1 MVPMAKSPA
10 MLHPAIVATAAGMR
24 ATAPT
29 RVEAAT
35 RAAAATEMPE
45 ADAVVVMAQMQ
56 ATLVTAG
63 TLTILKQAATSRR
76 VAPTP
81 NAVAVVAVADRGPVR
96 RHAPRAVLQARL
108 PRLTSNSAIGALRS
122 GTL

>member
-1 MVPMAKSPA
+1 MH
-10 MLHPAIVATAAGMR
+10 LAIVAMAVEMR

-29 RVEAAT
+29 RAEAAT

-76 VAPTP
+76 VAPTS
-81 NAVAVVAVADRGPVR
+81 NAAAVVAVADRAQVLHR
-96 RHAPRAVLQARL
+96 APRAVRQARH
-108 PRLTSNSAIGALRS
+108 RCQTSNNVVGVQRDARQ
-122 GTL
+122 

>member
-1 MVPMAKSPA
+1 
-10 MLHPAIVATAAGMR
+10 MLHPAIVAMAVEMR
-24 ATAPT
+24 AIAPT
-29 RVEAAT
+29 LFEAAT
-35 RAAAATEMPE
+35 RAAAATELPE

>member
-1 MVPMAKSPA
+1 
-10 MLHPAIVATAAGMR
+10 
-24 ATAPT
+24 
-29 RVEAAT
+29 
-35 RAAAATEMPE
+35 MPE
-45 ADAVVVMAQMQ
+45 ADAVVVMVQMQ

-76 VAPTP
+76 VVPTP
-81 NAVAVVAVADRGPVR
+81 NAVAVVAVADRAQVLHR
-96 RHAPRAVLQARL
+96 APRAVLQARL

>member
-1 MVPMAKSPA
+1 
-10 MLHPAIVATAAGMR
+10 MLHPAIVAMAVEMR

-29 RVEAAT
+29 LCEAAT
-35 RAAAATEMPE
+35 QAAAATEMPE

-63 TLTILKQAATSRR
+63 TLTILKRAATSRR
-76 VAPTP
+76 VVPTP
-81 NAVAVVAVADRGPVR
+81 SAAAVVAVAVQGPVR

-108 PRLTSNSAIGALRS
+108 RRLTSNSAIGVLRS

>member
-1 MVPMAKSPA
+1 
-10 MLHPAIVATAAGMR
+10 MLHPAIVATAVEMR

-29 RVEAAT
+29 LCEAAT
-35 RAAAATEMPE
+35 RAAAVTEMPE
-45 ADAVVVMAQMQ
+45 ADAVVVMVQMQ

-81 NAVAVVAVADRGPVR
+81 SAVAVVAVADRGLVR

-108 PRLTSNSAIGALRS
+108 
-122 GTL
+122 